1 MDLAKREKIK
11 GKRKQDL
18 SLSKVLKRHRYLL
31 AISGSTTVY
40 LFSTNQEKSYTW
52 ANQYVRQ
59 IQNRS
64 YEILPN
70 SSQLSPM
77 VDKILLNLFRSIS
90 KDTCLSI
97 NSIKVVQKFV
107 NFYYRFL
114 SNNKTFKYTNTILRE
129 SNWKFVNK
137 IGLFSSMRWT
147 INLIH
152 PGNFESWNVHF
163 HFYLSRVTEHSAIST
178 LFVLVFIKLIQKTQT
193 RNEIL

>member
-40 LFSTNQEKSYTW
+40 LFSTDQEKSYTW

-97 NSIKVVQKFV
+97 GLSKSSLISIID
-107 NFYYRFL
+107 FYQIIKHSNIRIL
-114 SNNKTFKYTNTILRE
+114 SLENRTE
-129 SNWKFVNK
+129 
-137 IGLFSSMRWT
+137 
-147 INLIH
+147 NLI
-152 PGNFESWNVHF
+152 
-163 HFYLSRVTEHSAIST
+163 
-178 LFVLVFIKLIQKTQT
+178 IK
-193 RNEIL
+193 

>member
-40 LFSTNQEKSYTW
+40 LFSTDQEKSYTW

-97 NSIKVVQKFV
+97 GLSKSSLISIIDFSQIIKHS
-107 NFYYRFL
+107 NIRIL
-114 SNNKTFKYTNTILRE
+114 SLENRTE
-129 SNWKFVNK
+129 
-137 IGLFSSMRWT
+137 
-147 INLIH
+147 NLI
-152 PGNFESWNVHF
+152 
-163 HFYLSRVTEHSAIST
+163 
-178 LFVLVFIKLIQKTQT
+178 IK
-193 RNEIL
+193 

>member
-1 MDLAKREKIK
+1 MDLAKSEKIK
-11 GKRKQDL
+11 GKRKRDS
-18 SLSKVLKRHRYLL
+18 SLFEILKRHRYLL

-40 LFSTNQEKSYTW
+40 LFFTDQEKSYTW

-77 VDKILLNLFRSIS
+77 VDKILLNLFKSIS
-90 KDTCLSI
+90 KDTCFSIGLS
-97 NSIKVVQKFV
+97 KKFV

-129 SNWKFVNK
+129 SNWKFVNN
-137 IGLFSSMRWT
+137 IGFFSSMR
-147 INLIH
+147 
-152 PGNFESWNVHF
+152 
-163 HFYLSRVTEHSAIST
+163 
-178 LFVLVFIKLIQKTQT
+178 
-193 RNEIL
+193 

>member
-40 LFSTNQEKSYTW
+40 LFSTDQEKSYTW

-70 SSQLSPM
+70 SSQLSSM

-97 NSIKVVQKFV
+97 GLSKSSLISIIDFSQIIKHS
-107 NFYYRFL
+107 NIRIL
-114 SNNKTFKYTNTILRE
+114 SLENRTE
-129 SNWKFVNK
+129 
-137 IGLFSSMRWT
+137 
-147 INLIH
+147 NLI
-152 PGNFESWNVHF
+152 
-163 HFYLSRVTEHSAIST
+163 
-178 LFVLVFIKLIQKTQT
+178 IK
-193 RNEIL
+193 

>member
-31 AISGSTTVY
+31 VISGSTTVY
-40 LFSTNQEKSYTW
+40 LFSTDQEKSYTW

-90 KDTCLSI
+90 KDT
-97 NSIKVVQKFV
+97 
-107 NFYYRFL
+107 FL
-114 SNNKTFKYTNTILRE
+114 SMGLSKSSLISIIDFYQIIKHSNIRILSLE
-129 SNWKFVNK
+129 NQ
-137 IGLFSSMRWT
+137 T
-147 INLIH
+147 ENL
-152 PGNFESWNVHF
+152 
-163 HFYLSRVTEHSAIST
+163 L
-178 LFVLVFIKLIQKTQT
+178 IK
-193 RNEIL
+193 